1 MTALTGKELEKRLDH
16 PLFGDAYL
24 TGLAATV
31 AIFALAGWGVGWGL
45 LLGLVAGIGGVFVI
59 AVACGVLTGDD
70 LVALRARLLGSASYA
85 VLLGWLGWSSAGI
98 PGLAIAPIVFTYLA
112 VQVVR
117 RHRALPPG
125 IVVLPDPGKTPAL
138 PEYASIPGPIGLAY
152 AQLPAD
158 LGIDLRVRVDAAL
171 ENYRQLH
178 EILHDPLLLT
188 HITVDAPGMIA
199 AAEEIAL
206 DLLRQVPRLARI
218 QSLAARRGHDE
229 SARAAADAAFASLDK
244 HAEALHQA
252 ASAAFKIV
260 AAGPDSDTQGLR
272 EHTDRLQGLRAV
284 HDELQTH

>member
-16 PLFGDAYL
+16 PLFSDAYL
-24 TGLAATV
+24 TGLAASV
-31 AIFALAGWGVGWGL
+31 AIFFMAGWGLVWGL
-45 LLGLVAGIGGVFVI
+45 LLGLVGGVACVFVV
-59 AVACGVLTGDD
+59 AVACGLMAGDD
-70 LVALRARLLGSASYA
+70 PVGLRGRLLGSASYA
-85 VLLGWLGWSSAGI
+85 LLLGWLGWTSAGVG
-98 PGLAIAPIVFTYLA
+98 GLLVAPVVFAYLA

-125 IVVLPDPGKTPAL
+125 TVVLPDPGKPPAL
-138 PEYASIPGPIGLAY
+138 PGHASIPGPVGLAY

-158 LGIDLRVRVDAAL
+158 LGIDLRARVDTAL

-178 EILHDPLLLT
+178 EILEDPVLLT
-188 HITVDAPGMIA
+188 HITVDAPAMIA

-229 SARAAADAAFASLDK
+229 EARAAATAAFASLDK

-260 AAGPDSDTQGLR
+260 AAGPGSDTSILR

>member
-31 AIFALAGWGVGWGL
+31 AIFAIAGWGIGWGL
-45 LLGLVAGIGGVFVI
+45 LLGLVAGIAGVFALIVPL
-59 AVACGVLTGDD
+59 AVMAGDNPI
-70 LVALRARLLGSASYA
+70 ALRGRLLGTACYA
-85 VLLGWLGWSSAGI
+85 LLIGWLGWTSTGLA
-98 PGLAIAPIVFTYLA
+98 GLAIGPIVFAYLA

-125 IVVLPDPGKTPAL
+125 TVALPDPGKTPAL

-152 AQLPAD
+152 AQLPTD
-158 LGIDLRVRVDAAL
+158 LGVDLRARVDAAL

-188 HITVDAPGMIA
+188 HITVDAPGMLA

-218 QSLAARRGHDE
+218 QTLAARRGHDE
-229 SARAAADAAFASLDK
+229 EARAAATAAFASLDK
-244 HAEALHQA
+244 HAEALHEA

>member
-24 TGLAATV
+24 TGLAATAAV
-31 AIFALAGWGVGWGL
+31 FALAGWGVGWGL
-45 LLGLVAGIGGVFVI
+45 LLGLVAGIAGVFVI
-59 AVACGVLTGDD
+59 AVACGVMTGDD
-70 LVALRARLLGSASYA
+70 PVALKGRLLGSASYA
-85 VLLGWLGWSSAGI
+85 LLIGWLGWTSAGVG
-98 PGLAIAPIVFTYLA
+98 GLAVAALVFAYLA

-125 IVVLPDPGKTPAL
+125 TVVLPDPGKTPAL
-138 PEYASIPGPIGLAY
+138 PEHASIPGPIGLAY

-158 LGIDLRVRVDAAL
+158 LGVDLRARVDAAL

-188 HITVDAPGMIA
+188 HITVDAPGMLA

-218 QSLAARRGHDE
+218 QTLAARRGHDE
-229 SARAAADAAFASLDK
+229 AARAAASAAFASLDK

-260 AAGPDSDTQGLR
+260 AAGPDSDTQNLR